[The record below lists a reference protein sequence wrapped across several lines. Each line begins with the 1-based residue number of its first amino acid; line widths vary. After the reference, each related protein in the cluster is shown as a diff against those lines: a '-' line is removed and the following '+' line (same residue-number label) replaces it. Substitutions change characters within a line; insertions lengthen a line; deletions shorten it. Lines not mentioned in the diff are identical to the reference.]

1 MKTRIAGLAAL
12 LFLTACEGGGDP
24 VEQALRETASANH
37 AATVKATAA
46 VSPSSEVQ
54 IGSGAAP
61 ADQAYVAEMTEHHR
75 SAIALA
81 EAALKES
88 GDPQVRRMAQTVID
102 DRTREIAELQA
113 WGPTAAQ
120 SASR

>member
-1 MKTRIAGLAAL
+1 MRTRAAGLAAL

-37 AATVKATAA
+37 AATVKETAL
-46 VSPSSEVQ
+46 VSPSPEAGT
-54 IGSGAAP
+54 GSGTAP
-61 ADQAYVAEMTEHHR
+61 ADQAYVAEMIEHHR
-75 SAIALA
+75 SAIAMA
-81 EAALKES
+81 ETALKES
-88 GDPQVRRMAQTVID
+88 GDPEVRRMARAVID
-102 DRTREIAELQA
+102 ARTHEIAEMQA